1 MPLYQQLAYQP
12 DRRTD
17 LADLPGTYY
26 AIQLIALSSQE
37 DLGSFI
43 ADNNLSAM
51 PGAVVEKDGAR
62 FYALLAGVYTDRET
76 AERAVRSLPEAL
88 IAHTPWVRSLE
99 SLQAAMERAEQL
111 PES

>member
-1 MPLYQQLAYQP
+1 MAYQP
-12 DRRTD
+12 DRPTD
-17 LADLPGTYY
+17 LAGLPGTYY

-43 ADNNLSAM
+43 ADNNLPAM

-62 FYALLAGVYTDRET
+62 FYALLAGIYTDRET

-99 SLQAAMERAEQL
+99 SLQAAMKRAEQL